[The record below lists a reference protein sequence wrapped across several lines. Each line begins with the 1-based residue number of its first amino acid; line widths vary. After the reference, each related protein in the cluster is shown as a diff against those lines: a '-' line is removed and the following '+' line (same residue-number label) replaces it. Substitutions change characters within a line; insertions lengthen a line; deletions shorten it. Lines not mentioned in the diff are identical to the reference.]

1 MGSESCVKL
10 PVIDFSN
17 LKQDSRSTPTWEST
31 KAQVR
36 AALEEYGC
44 FEAVLDQIP
53 LTLRQSTIHGIKQL
67 FDLPLQTK
75 IRNRSNKPYHGYVG
89 QYAIVPLYESL
100 GIEDALSPGKID
112 TFSNLMWPDG
122 NPTFSKSIEC
132 FSEQLSE
139 MDRLVRRMV
148 VESLGLEKYMDEHL
162 ESTDYLV
169 RVQKYDAPRS
179 DETKLG
185 LTSHTDKNIVTIL
198 YHNEVKGL
206 EVLTKDGHW
215 IDADSSLINSFIVM
229 IGESLYA
236 WTNGRLH
243 APYHRVMMRGDEP
256 RYSIGLFSIPK
267 AGYIIKAPEE
277 MVDDEHPLLFKPFDH
292 VQFLDFYYTEAGQR
306 SPAALKAYCGA

>member
-1 MGSESCVKL
+1 MGSESCMKL

-17 LKQDSRSTPTWEST
+17 LKQDSSTPTWAST

-44 FEAVLDQIP
+44 FEAVFDQIP
-53 LTLRQSTIHGIKQL
+53 PTLRQSTIDGIKQL

-75 IRNRSNKPYHGYVG
+75 LRNRSNKPYHGYVG
-89 QYAIVPLYESL
+89 QYPMVPLYESL
-100 GIEDALSPGKID
+100 GIEDALSPGKTD
-112 TFSNLMWPDG
+112 SFSNLMWPEDG
-122 NPTFSKSIEC
+122 NPTFSKSIES

-139 MDRLVRRMV
+139 LDKVVRRMV
-148 VESLGLEKYMDEHL
+148 VESLGLEKYMDEHM

-169 RVQKYDAPRS
+169 RVQKYDAPQS
-179 DETKLG
+179 AETKLG

-198 YHNEVKGL
+198 HQNEVEGL
-206 EVLTKDGHW
+206 EVLTRDGQW
-215 IDADSSLINSFIVM
+215 IAADPSHNSFIVM
-229 IGESLYA
+229 IGESFFA

-243 APYHRVMMRGDEP
+243 APYHRVMMTGEEA

-267 AGYIIKAPEE
+267 SGYIIKAPEE
-277 MVDDEHPLLFKPFDH
+277 LVEDEHPLLFNPFDH
-292 VQFLDFYYTEAGQR
+292 VEFLDFYYSEAGQR